1 MNNFI
6 KKYDGKYLLDAGA
19 SVSREYAGFQ
29 NAMKRDLKAMAEE
42 IGAELVDYHKGHY
55 YQSVFFHRNG
65 HYVYFHY
72 SRLGERST
80 PDLTGCASFPS
91 CYCRTAANAK
101 DYRGGSNNHCAY
113 TDVKRVV
120 DRLLNE
126 EHRRV

>member
-42 IGAELVDYHKGHY
+42 IGAELVSYSKGHY
-55 YQSVFFHRNG
+55 DQFAFFHRNG

-72 SRLGERST
+72 SRIWERST
-80 PDLTGCASFPS
+80 PDLTGASGLT

-113 TDVKRVV
+113 TEVKSVV

>member
-1 MNNFI
+1 MSNFI
-6 KKYDGKYLLDAGA
+6 KKYDGKPLEDWGT
-19 SVSREYAGFQ
+19 SVSKEYSNFQ

-55 YQSVFFHRNG
+55 DQSAFFHRNG
-65 HYVYFHY
+65 HYVYFCY
-72 SRLGERST
+72 SNFTNRST
-80 PDLTGCASFPS
+80 PNLTSTSGMP

-101 DYRGGSNNHCAY
+101 DYHGGTNNHCAY
-113 TDVKRVV
+113 TDVKSVV